1 MKTLLGLGILMLCVT
16 PVHAE
21 LYKWVDEQG
30 KIHYSDQPSG
40 AKTKSESKL
49 DIPNQS
55 SASTSPGGAKTWQ
68 EKDLEFKKRQ
78 ASTSEKAEKE
88 QKEAQDAKTKRENCD
103 KAKLNL
109 AQLES
114 IAPVYTFDPT
124 TGRRALNDAQR
135 TEAIASAKKS
145 VTEWCK

>member
-1 MKTLLGLGILMLCVT
+1 MLCVT

-49 DIPNQS
+49 GIPNQP

-103 KAKLNL
+103 KAKLSL